1 MDKQILN
8 KLSIN
13 FEKTW
18 NILSQEEKKDC
29 VLYMK
34 NTLKKGEEFY
44 KESLTQLYEIKPELD
59 KLVTNDMQEIISLTK
74 RIFKFT
80 SDWKFAK
87 EDRLQEKI
95 LKSDNPQLLF
105 SDIVSTDESFY
116 KADSIVFDIV
126 TQAKQAINKNSYA
139 GEKSN
144 LTSLVLKTDLTIE
157 TFEKYINVFEKQ
169 SKKVEALFPSFSR
182 KNDNNKEITL

>member
-1 MDKQILN
+1 MDKIILKKLN
-8 KLSIN
+8 KN

-18 NILSQEEKKDC
+18 GILSQEEKKEC

-34 NTLKKGEEFY
+34 NTLKKGEDFY
-44 KESLTQLYEIKPELD
+44 KESLTQLYEIKLELD
-59 KLVTNDMQEIISLTK
+59 QLVTNDMQEIISLTK

-80 SDWKFAK
+80 YDWKLAK

-95 LKSDNPQLLF
+95 LNSDNPQLLY

-116 KADSIVFDIV
+116 KADSIVFEIL
-126 TQAKQAINKNSYA
+126 TQAKQVINRNAYA

-144 LTSLVLKTDLTIE
+144 LTALVLKTDLTIE
-157 TFEKYINVFEKQ
+157 TFEKHINVFKKQ
-169 SKKVEALFPSFSR
+169 SDKIETLFPHFS
-182 KNDNNKEITL
+182 KNADKNKEVIL